1 MISVLYTLSFKII
14 IYHTIATFSCK
25 FICYL
30 QALSKDLA
38 WKEALAAKLIES
50 NSIESS
56 IKGSEEV
63 DITELKAQL
72 DSLQHEK
79 EELEQQLKT
88 HRNVNID
95 HK

>member
-1 MISVLYTLSFKII
+1 MIQCIVYFII
-14 IYHTIATFSCK
+14 QNCNLPYSCHYLQV
-25 FICYL
+25 FCYL

-56 IKGSEEV
+56 IKGGEEV